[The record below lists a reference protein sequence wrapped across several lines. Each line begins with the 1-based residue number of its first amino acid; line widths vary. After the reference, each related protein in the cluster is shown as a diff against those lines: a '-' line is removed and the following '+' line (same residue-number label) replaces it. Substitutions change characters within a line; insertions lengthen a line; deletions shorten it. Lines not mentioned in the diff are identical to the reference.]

1 VRAGFLQ
8 FEVAHGDP
16 AANLSTITEAV
27 SVTTAD
33 LLVLPELCTTGY
45 LFESS
50 AHLEE
55 VAEPLD
61 GQVVTTISRLAVE
74 RSLTVV
80 FGIAER
86 ERGRVFNTAVI
97 ASSDGSV
104 FRQRKR
110 HLTRLESRLFARGDQ
125 ASRHRVPQ
133 ATLGV
138 AMCFDA
144 WFSPRVRILS
154 ESGIEVLCCPSNF
167 GGADSLDVFR
177 VRAMENRIFV
187 IVANRIGSEALD
199 ATSVT
204 FRGASRVIAPDG
216 TILCAA
222 DGTEAL
228 TTVVIDPTDA
238 KDKTSVM
245 CDDLHSEWAAYAT
258 TEHARPSPRLGT

>member
-1 VRAGFLQ
+1 LQ

-16 AANLSTITEAV
+16 AANLSTITQAV

-45 LFESS
+45 LFESP

-86 ERGRVFNTAVI
+86 DRGRVFNTAVI

-110 HLTRLESRLFARGDQ
+110 HLTRLESRLFAQGDQ